1 MSPEVVVFDL
11 GYVLV
16 GVDFSLA
23 AQQIATQAALPA
35 AQVLEVIAHS
45 PVLRRYESGQINRQ
59 QFFAEVRDLIGYRGT
74 QAEFGQAFTNIFT
87 PIEPMIALHGQL
99 RRRGVPCFVLSNTN
113 DWAIERIAQS
123 FPFYADF
130 DGYVLSYQHRAMKPD
145 PALYA
150 VLERLVGQP
159 PERILY
165 LDDRLENVQAGA
177 ARGWQVIHH
186 RTPEQTS
193 AAVRRYGLLG

>member
-1 MSPEVVVFDL
+1 MSPKVVVFDL
-11 GYVLV
+11 GHVLV
-16 GVDFSLA
+16 GVDFGA
-23 AQQIATQAALPA
+23 AARLIAPQAALPA
-35 AQVLEVIAHS
+35 EQVLELIANS

-59 QFFAEVRDLIGYRGT
+59 QFFQEVRELIGYRGT
-74 QAEFGQAFTNIFT
+74 QEQFGQAFTSIFS

-113 DWAIERIAQS
+113 DWAVERIAQS

-130 DGYVLSYQHRAMKPD
+130 DGYVLSYQHGAMKPD
-145 PALYA
+145 PHLYA
-150 VLERLVGQP
+150 VLERMAGQP
-159 PERILY
+159 PEAILY

-186 RTPEQTS
+186 RNPEES
-193 AAVRRYGLLG
+193 WAAVRRTGLLG